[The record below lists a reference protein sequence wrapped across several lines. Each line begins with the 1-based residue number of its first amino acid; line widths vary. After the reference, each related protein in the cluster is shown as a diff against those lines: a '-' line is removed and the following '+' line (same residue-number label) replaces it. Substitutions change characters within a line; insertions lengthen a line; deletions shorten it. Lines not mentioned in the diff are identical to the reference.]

1 MEYRSNLLYAL
12 FNPSEF
18 IITLVYDS
26 SVIYRLK
33 NDKDMNC
40 NYHSF
45 TCMSFQADELDRPPA
60 APVEG
65 LEELTA
71 AVLVPPH
78 RVSFMWTAWVFFKSF
93 FSSLIPEGP
102 QGMAN

>member
-1 MEYRSNLLYAL
+1 
-12 FNPSEF
+12 
-18 IITLVYDS
+18 
-26 SVIYRLK
+26 
-33 NDKDMNC
+33 
-40 NYHSF
+40 
-45 TCMSFQADELDRPPA
+45 MSFQADVLDDRPPA

-102 QGMAN
+102 RGVVN